1 MPNTFIKIAS
11 TTVGS
16 GGTGSVTF
24 SGIPQTGY
32 TDLVIK
38 ASARCTQPYGDM
50 LIRFNSDSGANYS
63 MRQFR
68 GDGSNT
74 TSTSSSAQTSG
85 NAGLGVSRST
95 YTANTF
101 GNSEIYIPNAFS
113 SSAKSYSV
121 DSLNEN
127 NATQADIMLVAG
139 LWSGTAAIS
148 SITLSTDVGYGDFTQ
163 YSTFY
168 LYGIKNS

>member
-1 MPNTFIKIAS
+1 MANTYVKIAS
-11 TTVGS
+11 STVGS
-16 GGTGSVTF
+16 GGAGSVTF
-24 SGIPQTGY
+24 SSIPQTGY

-38 ASARCTQPYGDM
+38 VSARCTQNFGDM

-68 GDGSNT
+68 GDGSNV
-74 TSTSSSAQTSG
+74 SSSSSSAQTIG
-85 NAGLGVSRST
+85 YAGLSIARSG

-101 GNSEIYIPNAFS
+101 GNSEIYIPNAFG

-121 DSLNEN
+121 DALNEN
-127 NATQADIMLVAG
+127 NATQADAMLVVG
-139 LWSGTAAIS
+139 LWSGTAAIN

>member
-1 MPNTFIKIAS
+1 MATTYTLIAS
-11 TTVGS
+11 NIVGS
-16 GGTGSVTF
+16 GGAASVTF

-32 TDLVIK
+32 TDLIIK
-38 ASARCTQPYGDM
+38 TSGRCTQNYGDM

-68 GDGSNT
+68 GDGSNV
-74 TSTSSSAQTSG
+74 SSSSSSAQTIG
-85 NAGLGVSRST
+85 YAGLSIARSS

-101 GNSEIYIPNAFS
+101 GNSEIYIPNAFG

-121 DSLNEN
+121 DALNQN
-127 NATQADIMLVAG
+127 NGTAADAMLVAG
-139 LWSGTAAIS
+139 RWSGTAAIN

-168 LYGIKNS
+168 LYGINKS